1 MYKIEDLRIGDK
13 VILDDGDKGTIV
25 CLMSED
31 YRYESDNLNN
41 IVIREHVCPA
51 GDCPYVTIGID
62 SIVKV
67 ERDEVQKIDLQGQ
80 PFFPTPTCP
89 SCGSKEYTMSNMT
102 WGNCRCNKCGKYYF
116 FCFSSSYGIK

>member
-51 GDCPYVTIGID
+51 GDCPYVTIGIKD
-62 SIVKV
+62 IIKVK
-67 ERDEVQKIDLQGQ
+67 RDEVQKIDLQGQ
-80 PFFPTPTCP
+80 PLFPTPTCP
-89 SCGSKEYTMSNMT
+89 SCGSKEYTIVSHSN
-102 WGNCRCNKCGKYYF
+102 GNHRCDSCGMVYF
-116 FCFSSSYGIK
+116 FNYYNQTM